1 MRADV
6 PAQEIVDCACRS
18 CAMEGRRTLMPF
30 WSMKQTI
37 KDKDM
42 MLKTKMSWRLGRTGR
57 GFRRLVC
64 FFPFLFFFGSELGE
78 NEQCWKNDPPKVK
91 VSTHY

>member
-1 MRADV
+1 
-6 PAQEIVDCACRS
+6 
-18 CAMEGRRTLMPF
+18 MPF

-37 KDKDM
+37 RDKDM

-57 GFRRLVC
+57 KFGRLVC
-64 FFPFLFFFGSELGE
+64 SFLFFLSVFLPFPFSLVVNCEGMKNIG
-78 NEQCWKNDPPKVK
+78 KNDPPKVK

>member
-1 MRADV
+1 
-6 PAQEIVDCACRS
+6 
-18 CAMEGRRTLMPF
+18 MPF

-37 KDKDM
+37 RDKDM

-57 GFRRLVC
+57 GFGRLVC
-64 FFPFLFFFGSELGE
+64 VFFSSFLFLSFPFLLSLVVNCEAMKNIG
-78 NEQCWKNDPPKVK
+78 KNDPPKVK

>member
-1 MRADV
+1 
-6 PAQEIVDCACRS
+6 
-18 CAMEGRRTLMPF
+18 MPF

-37 KDKDM
+37 RDKDM

-57 GFRRLVC
+57 GFGRLVC
-64 FFPFLFFFGSELGE
+64 FFFFPFLLSLVVNCEAMNNIE
-78 NEQCWKNDPPKVK
+78 KNDPPKVK

>member
-1 MRADV
+1 
-6 PAQEIVDCACRS
+6 
-18 CAMEGRRTLMPF
+18 MPF

-37 KDKDM
+37 RDKDM

-57 GFRRLVC
+57 GFGRLVC
-64 FFPFLFFFGSELGE
+64 FFFLFPLSFLPFLFFFGGELGG

>member
-30 WSMKQTI
+30 WSMKQTMR
-37 KDKDM
+37 DKDM
-42 MLKTKMSWRLGRTGR
+42 MLKTKMSWRFGRTGR
-57 GFRRLVC
+57 GFGRLVFFFFFFLSF
-64 FFPFLFFFGSELGE
+64 FFPFLFFFGGELGG
-78 NEQCWKNDPPKVK
+78 NEQC
-91 VSTHY
+91 